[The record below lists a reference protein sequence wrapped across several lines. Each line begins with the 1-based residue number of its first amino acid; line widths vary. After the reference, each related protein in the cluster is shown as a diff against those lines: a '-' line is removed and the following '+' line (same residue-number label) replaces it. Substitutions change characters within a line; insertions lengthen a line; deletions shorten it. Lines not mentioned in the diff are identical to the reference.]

1 MSVSITYRVEVF
13 KEEGRYV
20 SLCPELNVSS
30 YGETEEEAESA
41 LREAVELFV
50 EQCEE
55 MGTLEQVLEEAAF
68 ERVSTPAE
76 RWVTREPVK
85 SCTAEL

>member
-13 KEEGRYV
+13 KEEDRYV

-30 YGETEEEAESA
+30 FGDTEKEAESA
-41 LREAVELFV
+41 LREAVELFI

-55 MGTLEQVLEEAAF
+55 MGTLEQVLEEAGFLRAGA
-68 ERVSTPAE
+68 PAG